1 MKYFTNSKK
10 IILLGILIN
19 LIASILY
26 VKNFDQNIIVENK
39 YKNQMIKS
47 DIASYNLNAAKIL
60 NNFKN
65 KERIFNQEYYRSFLP
80 QILIAI
86 YYGVSNQEIIE
97 NQYSIDLEK
106 EKEIVFKTNNGKTG
120 FFFLQ
125 ILIYFIAIYFFYKV
139 LLNHFPKNYSLLVL
153 GFLSIEPTINQYHS
167 SFFTESIYISLIMVL
182 LSLTLLK
189 KKNLK
194 IFFSIGFILG
204 LMYAQRSISIGLFLP
219 IIVFLILTE
228 KKKLL
233 PFMNIIIGMIIVI
246 LFIGTMNYKRSGVF
260 YTTSYQAKTGFFQ
273 YVVPYLLTKEKEIT
287 GLEATKLREKIKNK
301 WINDHQLN
309 LNLEIDKLSSVVK
322 K

>member
-167 SFFTESIYISLIMVL
+167 SFFTESIYISLIIVL

-204 LMYAQRSISIGLFLP
+204 LIYA
-219 IIVFLILTE
+219 
-228 KKKLL
+228 
-233 PFMNIIIGMIIVI
+233 
-246 LFIGTMNYKRSGVF
+246 
-260 YTTSYQAKTGFFQ
+260 
-273 YVVPYLLTKEKEIT
+273 
-287 GLEATKLREKIKNK
+287 
-301 WINDHQLN
+301 
-309 LNLEIDKLSSVVK
+309 
-322 K
+322 